1 MKVISFNAN
10 GIRSSARN
18 GFYDWLVGQD
28 VDFVCIQETKSQV
41 EQLIPEELYFPR
53 DYFCD
58 YFDAEK
64 KGYSGVCHLF
74 KI

>member
-53 DYFCD
+53 DY
-58 YFDAEK
+58 
-64 KGYSGVCHLF
+64 
-74 KI
+74 